1 MALYSKPDTSKLR
14 VLTWFMYFFGDF
26 YFSIFSLLQKP
37 YLRHRFAHVK
47 NWAQRTAIYSQV
59 VKHTC
64 PSEAVGTGPWI
75 ELYLSIDKA
84 ETQPG
89 GLLKT
94 RQNESAA
101 LIISTKHGIVMGG
114 AVLYLLLVFQSA
126 LTAELLQLLSL
137 LLSVKL
143 PLVWCIISMFS
154 KDRWLLPVYL
164 LSRGYTLFCALTL

>member
-1 MALYSKPDTSKLR
+1 
-14 VLTWFMYFFGDF
+14 MYFFGLF

-37 YLRHRFAHVK
+37 YLRHRFAHEK
-47 NWAQRTAIYSQV
+47 NWTQRTVICSQV
-59 VKHTC
+59 AKHTR

-75 ELYLSIDKA
+75 ELYLSTDKA

-94 RQNESAA
+94 RQNESTA
-101 LIISTKHGIVMGG
+101 LIISAKHGIVMGG
-114 AVLYLLLVFQSA
+114 AVLYLLLISQSA
-126 LTAELLQLLSL
+126 LTAELPQPLSL

-143 PLVWCIISMFS
+143 PVVWCRIAMFS

-164 LSRGYTLFCALTL
+164 LSQGHTLFCALCSKGG